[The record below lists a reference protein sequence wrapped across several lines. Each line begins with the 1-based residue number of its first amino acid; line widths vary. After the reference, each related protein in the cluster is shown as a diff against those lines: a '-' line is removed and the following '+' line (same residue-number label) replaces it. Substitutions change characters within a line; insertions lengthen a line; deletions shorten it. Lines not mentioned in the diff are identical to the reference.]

1 MYAARELFVSP
12 KINLRKVNKSG
23 GAFNI
28 WLWLS
33 FDKACPNLRYTR
45 HLFALFRRAMVI
57 AGRPRRLRHAR
68 KEEHV
73 TNSFASHPM
82 KYKVRKTQASD
93 VSTGPSIFHVQRSK
107 VHFYCTF

>member
-1 MYAARELFVSP
+1 MFAARELFVSP

-45 HLFALFRRAMVI
+45 HLFALFRRAVVI
-57 AGRPRRLRHAR
+57 AGSPRRLRHAR

-73 TNSFASHPM
+73 TNSFALHPM

-107 VHFYCTF
+107 VHF

>member
-1 MYAARELFVSP
+1 MHVSP

-45 HLFALFRRAMVI
+45 HLFALFRRSVVI
-57 AGRPRRLRHAR
+57 AGSPKAETRTKGRAR
-68 KEEHV
+68 
-73 TNSFASHPM
+73 
-82 KYKVRKTQASD
+82 D
-93 VSTGPSIFHVQRSK
+93 
-107 VHFYCTF
+107 